1 MKFKSAKLKGHTMS
15 EKSQFSLLVS
25 KRLGPLFVTQAF
37 GAFNDSVYKQA
48 FNLILVFGIL
58 AQSDLDA
65 DLLTN
70 LAAGIFI
77 LPYFLFSATAGGIAD
92 RFEKSALIRKIKIAE
107 ICIVILISI
116 SIHVESLAAMYV
128 MLFLLGTQSTFFG
141 PLKFSILPQHLTS
154 EQLVGG
160 NAIIEMG
167 TFVAILSGTLVGG
180 VLAGLDGVKL
190 WVSVVLICCALAG
203 YLSSLTIS
211 KAPPAKKIE
220 KSNWNPLTE
229 TVSLIRIA
237 RENLGVFR
245 SILGI
250 SWFWLIGSIYLVQIA
265 NLTNLHLFGEE
276 SVVTLLL
283 SVFTISI
290 AFGSLFCERLSRH
303 RVEIGLV
310 PIAAVG
316 ITAAGID
323 GYFAIEAIQ
332 QTDPR
337 NALEFVNGDG
347 SIRLL
352 IDMFLMGFFAGL
364 YVVPLQSFIQSRTEL
379 AKRARVIAANNVLN
393 SIFMIVG
400 SLASVVW
407 LTILDYSIPSLLL
420 FVAIVNI
427 LVSAYIFY
435 TVPEFAMRFIIW
447 IVGHT
452 VYRIRHE
459 GLEHIPDSGPALIV
473 CNHVARIDALILAGA
488 VRRPIRFVMYKP
500 IYEWPILNFVF
511 RVGGAI
517 PINSKE
523 EDPKSYEEAFEAI
536 SEGLR
541 QRDLICIFPEGKL
554 STDGEIDQFKAG
566 VDKIIARDPVP
577 VIPMALRGLWG
588 SYFSRMD
595 KKITKGTRKFWDPIF
610 VAATEPVEPE
620 KVSASQLEQIVKDL
634 RGALQ

>member
-1 MKFKSAKLKGHTMS
+1 MS

-203 YLSSLTIS
+203 YLSSLTIP

-620 KVSASQLEQIVKDL
+620 KASAPQLEQIVKDL